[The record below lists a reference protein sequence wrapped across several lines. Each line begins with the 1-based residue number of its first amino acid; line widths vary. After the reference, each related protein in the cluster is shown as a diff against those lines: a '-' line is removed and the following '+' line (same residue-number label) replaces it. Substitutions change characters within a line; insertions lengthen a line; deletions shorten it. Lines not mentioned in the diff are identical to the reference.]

1 MAYVVVEYEFDP
13 PLSEEAYAGAFD
25 ALKPCLEV
33 RDVKRLRSSFSSDR
47 RRGFCEYE
55 AADAQ
60 ALRDAYA
67 SAKVPFARIWTGQR
81 RDFNTP

>member
-13 PLSEEAYAGAFD
+13 PLTEEALAGAFN

-33 RDVKRLRSSFSSDR
+33 RDVKRLRSSFSNDG

-67 SAKVPFARIWTGQR
+67 IAKVPFARIWAGQR
-81 RDFNTP
+81 HEFGTP